1 MNLISSMHVTR
12 YSKLIKNQRSD
23 KTNRFHRGKRRYDL
37 SRKKKKENIYRRRIK
52 RRAEQS

>member
-1 MNLISSMHVTR
+1 MNLISSMRVTR